1 MFRPVLLG
9 LLICLLPLP
18 VWAADSPKPD
28 PKAKPKEAGRID
40 PKQFKTVCDTADVI
54 VVGKA
59 YAILTATLDSEP
71 PTPVYTSAK
80 LESKGLKFLKGREKL
95 GSKATTSVTDA
106 FDELAQPAETLMDKP
121 VLAAFKWDGKS
132 LKLMMLS
139 ELHPAD
145 AAMIAEKYPEAK

>member
-1 MFRPVLLG
+1 MFRLALLG
-9 LLICLLPLP
+9 LLVCLSVPLS
-18 VWAADSPKPD
+18 AADSPKPD
-28 PKAKPKEAGRID
+28 PNAKPKEAGRID

-59 YAILTATLDSEP
+59 YVILTATLDSEP

-145 AAMIAEKYPEAK
+145 AAMIAEKYPEPK